1 MRDLVCIVSIPD
13 NFCDRLSKHTDKRVR
28 ELFLVGHI
36 HVQRTSHVLLREKVV
51 HHCGWQP
58 QSVVRIH
65 PVLLEG
71 MRGSR
76 VWWSHCRR
84 RCASNGLPWG
94 SRSGGNIWLSRVRG
108 RNRRGCGWYRRKIC
122 RVLQICRLQQ
132 RVGVVVGIGSMG
144 HLMALCVV
152 GKTLNGEREHGVVHG
167 HGIEVWK
174 LFRPGRFEGHH
185 LGSSVEREESE
196 IGVGFKGRHLLG

>member
-1 MRDLVCIVSIPD
+1 M
-13 NFCDRLSKHTDKRVR
+13 
-28 ELFLVGHI
+28 
-36 HVQRTSHVLLREKVV
+36 
-51 HHCGWQP
+51 
-58 QSVVRIH
+58 
-65 PVLLEG
+65 
-71 MRGSR
+71 
-76 VWWSHCRR
+76 
-84 RCASNGLPWG
+84 
-94 SRSGGNIWLSRVRG
+94 
-108 RNRRGCGWYRRKIC
+108 
-122 RVLQICRLQQ
+122 
-132 RVGVVVGIGSMG
+132 GVVVGIGSMG